1 MSEQPVIMVQIDDPQ
16 WTWQVLQSACS
27 LARSCGGRIVLVKMV
42 HVEHALYLGTSFGY
56 LQLDERDTHSMQAYA
71 AMVANHGLACDVKL
85 FQYWDR
91 FGAIRDAADAMGAA
105 VVFAKPPH
113 SMIPF
118 WSDARFA
125 VLRQHLAQQHLALYD
140 RPVEFEQ

>member
-1 MSEQPVIMVQIDDPQ
+1 MNEQLVIMVQIEDPQ
-16 WTWQVLQSACS
+16 WTWQVLHSACA
-27 LARSCGGRIVLVKMV
+27 LAHSCGGRIVLVKMV
-42 HVEHALYLGTSFGY
+42 HVEHALYLGTTFGY
-56 LQLDERDTHSMQAYA
+56 LQLDERDTHIMQEYA
-71 AMVANHGLACDVKL
+71 ATVADFGLACDVKL

-91 FGAIRDAADAMGAA
+91 FGAIKDAADAMGAA

-140 RPVEFEQ
+140 GPVEIEQ